1 MEVAKDRDEVNVNM
15 TAWKEEELWKG
26 GSRHTGLSTSK
37 MNGLRTLTLCL
48 LFYITLQGCRGED
61 FYSFT
66 VKDHEG
72 SDFALEKYRGKVT
85 LVVNVASQCGYTDS
99 TYRALKK
106 LHDILSYGDFFSV
119 LAFPCNQFGDQE
131 PFDMPEIIEFV
142 TKEYKVEFPIFN
154 KISVVGEHADPAF
167 KFLIETSS
175 VVPDWNFYKYLVDE
189 TGQVIGA
196 WGTRTLVEDIFD
208 DIQAA
213 VKKVKAKQARSAGG
227 KQKVDKKES
236 ETPKDE
242 L

>member
-1 MEVAKDRDEVNVNM
+1 M
-15 TAWKEEELWKG
+15 KG
-26 GSRHTGLSTSK
+26 GTRHTGLSTSK

-48 LFYITLQGCRGED
+48 LFYITLQGCKGED